1 MKRLS
6 ILLRGIALKSNGDY
20 YCVICLYSFRTTKK
34 LESHED
40 VFKDLDYCQVKTSED
55 HSNILKFNHEQKSF
69 KISFFIYVETESLLK
84 KNIHMC

>member
-40 VFKDLDYCQVKTSED
+40 VFKDLDYCQVKMSKAY
-55 HSNILKFNHEQKSF
+55 SSILKFNHEQKSF
-69 KISFFIYVETESLLK
+69 KISFFIYVDTESLL
-84 KNIHMC
+84 